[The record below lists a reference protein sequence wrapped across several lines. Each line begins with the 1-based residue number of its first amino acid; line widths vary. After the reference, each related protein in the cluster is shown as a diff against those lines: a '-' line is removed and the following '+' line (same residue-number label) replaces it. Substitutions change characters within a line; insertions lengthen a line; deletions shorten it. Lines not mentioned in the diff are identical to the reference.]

1 MNAGA
6 FQITVLVV
14 FAIMSA
20 VLFAVFYAVA
30 RQSRRN
36 VADEAVTETGYR
48 LRRYWLAFL
57 AVGLLG
63 ALVVSAFALPYPD
76 ASAPRTEVKVTGY
89 QFNWTVTPDHVPAGV
104 VRFHVTSSD
113 VNHGL
118 GLYDPD
124 GVLVGQV
131 QAMPDYTNTVDMKL
145 TKPGEYSIDCL
156 EYCGLKHHEMIRGFT
171 VDP

>member
-48 LRRYWLAFL
+48 LRRYLPAFP
-57 AVGLLG
+57 APPLG
-63 ALVVSAFALPYPD
+63 RGPGRSSPSGCSARWSCRRSRCPIPTRPRR
-76 ASAPRTEVKVTGY
+76 APR
-89 QFNWTVTPDHVPAGV
+89 
-104 VRFHVTSSD
+104 
-113 VNHGL
+113 
-118 GLYDPD
+118 
-124 GVLVGQV
+124 
-131 QAMPDYTNTVDMKL
+131 
-145 TKPGEYSIDCL
+145 
-156 EYCGLKHHEMIRGFT
+156 
-171 VDP
+171 